1 MRNDT
6 FNKIIKP
13 TFTLLVAFLFSSA
26 FAFAQ
31 GDFGDGIS
39 QGTGQILGNLD
50 VITDLVMAIGGVVG
64 IIGAVRIYQ
73 KWNNG
78 DQDINKELMS
88 FGGSA
93 LFLILAPIA
102 VRAMFG
108 L

>member
-1 MRNDT
+1 MRNKMLK
-6 FNKIIKP
+6 KINKP
-13 TFTLLVAFLFSSA
+13 TFASIVAFILSITLAS
-26 FAFAQ
+26 AQ
-31 GDFGDGIS
+31 GDFGDGIA
-39 QGTGQILGNLD
+39 QGTAQITGNLD
-50 VITDLVMAIGGVVG
+50 IITDLVMAIGGVVG
-64 IIGAVRIYQ
+64 IIGGVRIYQ

-102 VRAMFG
+102 IRAMFG

>member
-1 MRNDT
+1 MLK
-6 FNKIIKP
+6 KIKTSIKKSKE
-13 TFTLLVAFLFSSA
+13 TLATLAFMALAVAVR
-26 FAFAQ
+26 AQ
-31 GDFGDGIS
+31 GFEAGLTDAQSEIV
-39 QGTGQILGNLD
+39 TYLD
-50 VITDLVMAIGGVVG
+50 PITRLVMAIGGIVG
-64 IIGAVRIYQ
+64 IVGAVRIYQ

-102 VRAMFG
+102 VRAMFD